1 MSIIVRL
8 IISAVI
14 IFAGGFSIGMLWG
27 VICRRKE
34 MKLGDNRWHW
44 KYICDKCGKETQYI
58 GQKGFVGINH
68 YYKST
73 QRTTP
78 KRDFDLCAKC
88 EKLLKNG

>member
-1 MSIIVRL
+1 MN
-8 IISAVI
+8 
-14 IFAGGFSIGMLWG
+14 IGKG
-27 VICRRKE
+27 
-34 MKLGDNRWHW
+34 RWHS
-44 KYICDKCGKETQYI
+44 KYICDKCKQEIPYV

-88 EKLLKNG
+88 EKSLKKWLKEKEIPKLENLLDRFEIYKEEK